1 MSDAPLDVKLECDI
15 SYARSC
21 SRTVLSWFTLR
32 SMACSQRQQRWFE
45 SCHAV
50 ALTLVAPLARL
61 GFAEIS
67 STGAEVL
74 TTGNWGCLKLTP
86 EAL

>member
-1 MSDAPLDVKLECDI
+1 MIFHMHSAVVVQFCPD
-15 SYARSC
+15 
-21 SRTVLSWFTLR
+21 FTLR

-50 ALTLVAPLARL
+50 AVTSVAPLARL

-74 TTGNWGCLKLTP
+74 TTDN
-86 EAL
+86 